1 MLALSLLAGL
11 AAPVPADPPFP
22 ADVQALLRDL
32 TDPAA
37 PVRQRAIGELRLRAR
52 RVNVSGGQ
60 RVRHGEE
67 FAPRV
72 PGLVPHLV
80 RAAGDED
87 ESNRA
92 LALYALADTLDPAAV
107 VAIRGR
113 LKDASRVVRFQAA
126 CLLTEFKDASGL
138 DEMKAALGR
147 FRADPKAT
155 GSFDVERLLASFQRI
170 TGKSFGP
177 IPQNPLLA
185 SDGRVAAASEA
196 RYRELLAAWAAWWEW
211 EPGR

>member
-1 MLALSLLAGL
+1 MVALSLAACL

-37 PVRQRAIGELRLRAR
+37 EVRGRALHELRLRAR
-52 RVNVSGGQ
+52 RVDVFGGQ
-60 RVRHGEE
+60 RLRRGGE

-80 RAAGDED
+80 RAAGDEA
-87 ESNRA
+87 EENRV

-107 VAIRGR
+107 AAVRSR
-113 LKDASRVVRFQAA
+113 LKDKSEAVRFQAA

-138 DEMKAALGR
+138 DEMKAALKR
-147 FRADPKAT
+147 FRADPKAA
-155 GSFDVERLLASFQRI
+155 GPFDVERLLASLQRL

-177 IPQNPLLA
+177 IPANPLLA
-185 SDGRVAAASEA
+185 SDTRVIAASEA
-196 RYRELLAAWAAWWEW
+196 RYRELLDTWAAWWDW